1 MNKSGGH
8 PLSAMIVHTGT
19 TIQNNND
26 DNDNMAVEEQGI
38 PLAPVNQHATAPINN
53 NPATDIEYVELRKE
67 DILCGRGSGP
77 NERVGNIEF
86 RNLVL
91 SRKEE
96 YVAIP
101 ARDHADKTRIAHE
114 VIATIKE
121 RGARFLKYAPK
132 KPAVEGQPREPD
144 RYILADDKTI
154 LEKTKQALRQHPSAG
169 RRERQAAA
177 RQEKRER
184 LERERSIFMMEED
197 TKRSAHAVAALKDP
211 THNAAHMSHNAA
223 YHNAMRLQ
231 MEQHQKT
238 QQMTPGVLSQR
249 QYQERQKQLYA
260 DMQPSNN
267 GTYQQA
273 VQKSGGYLYPSTL
286 PGQPHPY
293 FGTTILVPT
302 SGVGAPSLNGHT
314 MQPQSVASNGNN
326 ASQASK
332 KQQQHQDVSLA
343 TQLQNPNQRPSIDLP
358 DGWRCVWSKTQQRW
372 YFFHERMGSC
382 WDLTS
387 VASAIQA
394 AGGDTSAIIN
404 LQKNQ
409 QRYVNDQNR
418 RPSISTQQTVPVGQP
433 QKQSNLV
440 NSSAANSKPQSS
452 RRYEKDAMCID
463 TMRATNDN
471 HGNVQLGQY
480 KRPLENATSEQLA
493 LLKQKLEYE
502 ALAQKRANE
511 LLRRQM
517 EQHGLSGATS
527 RVDDT
532 ASFRTSGS
540 MDIDTIKKSLLEN
553 ESIETQ
559 NQIREQ
565 LKQQLKRELKNAST
579 ARRGSSTTS
588 YEHEKQTRDA
598 LQRQIQQGLEAA
610 TTAASMLLARE
621 STSDDQTIGTIS
633 ISGRSGGSN
642 LSALERL
649 FVDAQSLTQRSET
662 SVGSRLS
669 MAKRHGKSSN
679 SIRGGDSGS
688 DLIDGLEDMSL
699 PSMSMGDVSE
709 FGASTVMSKRSR
721 LSRGG
726 GSKDSL
732 GSGSKTI
739 AEGSENS
746 GSLHSEAFQEEAAK
760 ARDFIA
766 RQKSSASVSSSVE
779 EVGSVESSKRME
791 AVAALTLMSSSSL
804 PSKASSGFSKE
815 NSNRSVSF
823 MELQAPPQPV
833 AVPVAAAPT
842 VNMETEQASIS
853 LRKERKSLSS
863 FYRDSIK
870 TTTCDDDEDMA
881 DS

>member
-1 MNKSGGH
+1 
-8 PLSAMIVHTGT
+8 
-19 TIQNNND
+19 
-26 DNDNMAVEEQGI
+26 
-38 PLAPVNQHATAPINN
+38 
-53 NPATDIEYVELRKE
+53 
-67 DILCGRGSGP
+67 
-77 NERVGNIEF
+77 
-86 RNLVL
+86 
-91 SRKEE
+91 
-96 YVAIP
+96 
-101 ARDHADKTRIAHE
+101 
-114 VIATIKE
+114 
-121 RGARFLKYAPK
+121 
-132 KPAVEGQPREPD
+132 
-144 RYILADDKTI
+144 
-154 LEKTKQALRQHPSAG
+154 
-169 RRERQAAA
+169 
-177 RQEKRER
+177 
-184 LERERSIFMMEED
+184 MMEED
-197 TKRSAHAVAALKDP
+197 IKQSAHAVAALKDP
-211 THNAAHMSHNAA
+211 TTHNTAHMSQIHQQQLGIQQTDNTA
-223 YHNAMRLQ
+223 YYKAMRLQ
-231 MEQHQKT
+231 MEQQQKA
-238 QQMTPGVLSQR
+238 QQMTPGILSQR
-249 QYQERQKQLYA
+249 QYQERRKQLCA

-267 GTYQQA
+267 GTYHEHVMKMQKNYQQPQA
-273 VQKSGGYLYPSTL
+273 VQKPGGHLYPSTL

-302 SGVGAPSLNGHT
+302 GGVVAPSLNGHT

-332 KQQQHQDVSLA
+332 KQQHHQDVSLA
-343 TQLQNPNQRPSIDLP
+343 AQLQNPNQRPSINLP

-372 YFFHERMGSC
+372 YFFHEHMGSC

-394 AGGDTSAIIN
+394 VGGDTSAIIK

-433 QKQSNLV
+433 QEQSNLV
-440 NSSAANSKPQSS
+440 ISSSAANSMPQSS

-471 HGNVQLGQY
+471 HCTDVQLGQY
-480 KRPLENATSEQLA
+480 KRPLEHATSEQLA

-502 ALAQKRANE
+502 ALAQK
-511 LLRRQM
+511 
-517 EQHGLSGATS
+517 HGLSAATS

-532 ASFRTSGS
+532 TSFRASGS
-540 MDIDTIKKSLLEN
+540 MDIDTMKKSLLEQ

-559 NQIREQ
+559 NQQIREQ
-565 LKQQLKRELKNAST
+565 LKQQRKRELKNANT
-579 ARRGSSTTS
+579 ARRGSTATS
-588 YEHEKQTRDA
+588 YEHEQQTRDA

-610 TTAASMLLARE
+610 TTAATMLLARE

-649 FVDAQSLTQRSET
+649 FVDAQSSTQRSEA
-662 SVGSRLS
+662 SVGSKLS

-732 GSGSKTI
+732 GGGGKTI
-739 AEGSENS
+739 AEKSENS
-746 GSLHSEAFQEEAAK
+746 SSIHSEAFQEEAAK

-766 RQKSSASVSSSVE
+766 RQKFSASLSSSVD

-791 AVAALTLMSSSSL
+791 AIAALTLMSSSSL
-804 PSKASSGFSKE
+804 PSKASSGSSKE
-815 NSNRSVSF
+815 NSNGSVSF
-823 MELQAPPQPV
+823 AENMLGIHQAASLQPAPM
-833 AVPVAAAPT
+833 

-853 LRKERKSLSS
+853 LRKKRKSLSS
-863 FYRDSIK
+863 FYRESIK
-870 TTTCDDDEDMA
+870 TTTCDDDKDMT

>member
-8 PLSAMIVHTGT
+8 PLSAMIVHTSST

-26 DNDNMAVEEQGI
+26 DSMAVEEQGI
-38 PLAPVNQHATAPINN
+38 PPAPVNQHATAPINN

-77 NERVGNIEF
+77 NERAGNIEF

-144 RYILADDKTI
+144 RYILADEKTI

-169 RRERQAAA
+169 RREHQAAA

-184 LERERSIFMMEED
+184 LERERNMFMLEED
-197 TKRSAHAVAALKDP
+197 IKRSAHAVATLKDP
-211 THNAAHMSHNAA
+211 THKTAHMSQIRQRQHGIQQTDNAA

-231 MEQHQKT
+231 MH
-238 QQMTPGVLSQR
+238 
-249 QYQERQKQLYA
+249 
-260 DMQPSNN
+260 
-267 GTYQQA
+267 GTYDEHVMKMQKNYQQPQA
-273 VQKSGGYLYPSTL
+273 VQKPGGYLYPSTL
-286 PGQPHPY
+286 PGQPY

-302 SGVGAPSLNGHT
+302 SGVVAPSLNGHT
-314 MQPQSVASNGNN
+314 MQPRSVASNGNN

-343 TQLQNPNQRPSIDLP
+343 AQLQNPNQRPSIDLP

-404 LQKNQ
+404 LQKNR
-409 QRYVNDQNR
+409 QRYANDQNR
-418 RPSISTQQTVPVGQP
+418 RPSISTQQTVLVGQEP
-433 QKQSNLV
+433 SKQSNLV
-440 NSSAANSKPQSS
+440 ISSSAADSMP
-452 RRYEKDAMCID
+452 RHEKDAMCID

-471 HGNVQLGQY
+471 HRTDMQLGQY

-511 LLRRQM
+511 LLRQQM

-532 ASFRTSGS
+532 ASFRASGS
-540 MDIDTIKKSLLEN
+540 MDIDIMKKSLLEN

-565 LKQQLKRELKNAST
+565 LKQQLKRELKNANT
-579 ARRGSSTTS
+579 ARRGSTATS
-588 YEHEKQTRDA
+588 CEHEQQTRDA

-610 TTAASMLLARE
+610 TTAATMLLARE

-649 FVDAQSLTQRSET
+649 FVDGQSSTQRSVA

-679 SIRGGDSGS
+679 NSRGGDSGS

-732 GSGSKTI
+732 GSGGKTI

-746 GSLHSEAFQEEAAK
+746 SSLHSEAFQEEAAK

-804 PSKASSGFSKE
+804 PSKASSGSSKE

-833 AVPVAAAPT
+833 AVPVAVAAAPM
-842 VNMETEQASIS
+842 VNMETEQAVIS
-853 LRKERKSLSS
+853 LRMRKERKSLSS

-870 TTTCDDDEDMA
+870 TTTCDDDDDDMA